1 MTTYLRCHITEG
13 HGGSHRLPAGLTV
26 LRMLDGAQ
34 KAVCG
39 PQRLRGWKE
48 KLPVETETDEV
59 NRYNSPFEKYTE
71 NSAMALP
78 AQIMLPKASKINGI
92 SKKICGQVKVST
104 ASLDGSSLGEY
115 TQVPF

>member
-1 MTTYLRCHITEG
+1 MTTYLRCHIAEG

-34 KAVCG
+34 KAACG

-48 KLPVETETDEV
+48 SLPVETETDEV
-59 NRYNSPFEKYTE
+59 NRCNSPCEKYTE
-71 NSAMALP
+71 NSAKALP
-78 AQIMLPKASKINGI
+78 AQAMLPKASKINGI
-92 SKKICGQVKVST
+92 SEKICGQVKVSI